1 MKQLPAP
8 LYVTRYGKAYLG
20 DAFRLLGCLPD
31 RSIDLVITSP
41 PFALQRKK
49 EYGNRDQDEYVD
61 SVDHDLYAQGFD
73 LCLDGRDDAID
84 CFDSPAQEVG
94 HTL

>member
-31 RSIDLVITSP
+31 ESVDLVITSP
-41 PFALQRKK
+41 PFAL
-49 EYGNRDQDEYVD
+49 
-61 SVDHDLYAQGFD
+61 
-73 LCLDGRDDAID
+73 
-84 CFDSPAQEVG
+84 
-94 HTL
+94 